1 MNYRKLWLWVLITFL
16 SSQLGAQ
23 ESYAISWTQID
34 STKFQ
39 EDWTTVIP
47 ISIDSAQ
54 AQFYADSLTR
64 HYRSLGYLIFNV
76 DSIERK
82 DSTFLFHVY
91 AGDLYSLDRLHIDA
105 EDRPILEGSGI
116 LNSQWS
122 TKVLNAPAIAAIKE
136 KVSSHLAE
144 RGYPFAQVGID
155 SLRVDKNRL
164 ESRLVVDK
172 KALITYDS
180 ITILGSAQISK
191 NFLHRYLQVEQGQAY
206 NHRQILTM
214 KNKIRDLSFVKFRE
228 DPRITFVN
236 DKAFFQLPLDSE
248 NASRFD
254 FIIGVLPQTVDGNQ
268 TFTVTGD
275 FTGEFVNKLGNGES
289 FFVQYKRLRPETQ
302 DLNLSFNYPFILGQA
317 FGLDGS
323 FQLFRNTNNFLE
335 LNATAGIQY
344 FISGNSYLKAS
355 WEFHSSTLVEIDT
368 TSLLSTRR
376 LPAQLDVSTVGGGI
390 TYGWDRLDYKFNP
403 RKGLSIWTRIT
414 AGQKRIRPNLSIVS
428 LSSDE
433 VDFSMAYDSL
443 QLRSFQAEISMQLD
457 YYIPFQNWAT
467 FHLANRSAYKYNE
480 VAVFD
485 NEFYRLGGN
494 RLLRGFNEETVFSP
508 AYSIFTAEFRII
520 LDRLSYITL
529 PFIDYG
535 LTQVRDDGGELI
547 WDRAMGVGIGL
558 NFGTP
563 AGIFNISFAAGR
575 RLGAPLAFDDT
586 KIHFGYVNL
595 F

>member
-1 MNYRKLWLWVLITFL
+1 MNYRILWLWVIITFL
-16 SSQLGAQ
+16 TSQIGAQ
-23 ESYAISWTQID
+23 EAYTISWEQKD
-34 STKFQ
+34 SSEVT

-47 ISIDSAQ
+47 SVIDSSQ
-54 AQFYADSLTR
+54 VLFYADSLTR
-64 HYRSLGYLIFNV
+64 HFRNKGYLIFNV
-76 DSIERK
+76 DSIEQV
-82 DSTFLFHVY
+82 DSSFLFHVY
-91 AGDLYSLDRLHIDA
+91 AGELYNLDKLHIDSK
-105 EDRPILEGSGI
+105 DRPILEGSGI

-122 TKVLNAPAIAAIKE
+122 TKVLNASAIAEIKE

-144 RGYPFAQVGID
+144 RGYPFAQISID
-155 SLRVDKNRL
+155 SLTVDRNKL
-164 ESRLVVDK
+164 ASRLVVEK
-172 KALITYDS
+172 NALITYDS
-180 ITILGSAQISK
+180 ITILGTAQVSK
-191 NFLHRYLQVEQGQAY
+191 NFLHRYLQVEKGKAY

-236 DKAFFQLPLDSE
+236 EKAFFQLPLDGE

-254 FIIGVLPQTVDGNQ
+254 FIIGVLPLTVDGNQ

-323 FQLFRNTNNFLE
+323 FQLFRNTSNFLE
-335 LNATAGIQY
+335 LNATTGIQY

-368 TSLLSTRR
+368 TSLLSSKR

-403 RKGLSIWTRIT
+403 RKGWSIWTRVT
-414 AGQKRIRPNLSIVS
+414 AGQKRIRPNLTIVS
-428 LSSDE
+428 LSSDD
-433 VDFSMAYDSL
+433 VDFSMAYDTL
-443 QLRSFQAEISMQLD
+443 QLRSFQTEISMQLD

-467 FHLANRSAYKYNE
+467 FHLSNRSAYKYNE
-480 VAVFD
+480 VTIFD

-508 AYSIFTAEFRII
+508 AYSVFTGEFRII

-535 LTQVRDDGGELI
+535 LTQVRDDNGTLI

-575 RLGAPLAFDDT
+575 RLGSPLAFDDT